1 VKGFSVE
8 QVLDELLEML
18 VYIHTLSSLIR
29 LDSIAYLVDNLR
41 AGVLIG
47 TDTLARAGASIDLKR
62 KKLNGL

>member
-1 VKGFSVE
+1 M
-8 QVLDELLEML
+8 EML